1 MECCGFPMK
10 TKIKKNG
17 QKVAKCRRCGD
28 VKKIEKGSVGP
39 GLWASVEQAKAEYEE
54 ALKKALTAKYD
65 VLFNYK
71 PSDPKVEALTLSCLA
86 LKKKYE
92 QLRGEFA
99 ATTERLKPDTKVLG
113 KPGKTLVAYETR
125 REFEEKLW
133 KFKYKIPDG
142 PRPPLEKVWWFDGVY

>member
-1 MECCGFPMK
+1 MFDLKLRKYKKNPFLGNMECCGFPMK

-28 VKKIEKGSVGP
+28 VKKVEKGSVGP

-71 PSDPKVEALTLSCLA
+71 PS
-86 LKKKYE
+86 
-92 QLRGEFA
+92 
-99 ATTERLKPDTKVLG
+99 
-113 KPGKTLVAYETR
+113 R
-125 REFEEKLW
+125 RSPF
-133 KFKYKIPDG
+133 
-142 PRPPLEKVWWFDGVY
+142 RVWP